1 VTCEC
6 GTLGGRASWHNRA
19 TSARLRRNGWTT
31 SGVMHIIAG
40 MNLDLRELYHALGD
54 LTAALHRPQPAIV
67 LLREAGI
74 PLDRALLPL
83 LTRIERRGPIG
94 IVELAEASGR
104 DYTTISRQV
113 AKLESLGLAS
123 RRTGAV
129 DRRMREVVLTPAGLA
144 MTGAVDQAREK
155 VLTAILATWRP
166 SEIQE
171 LAQLSRRLADAIAGV
186 EASDPLVTQEP
197 GESSGEAA
205 PPTAPRRERSIAG

>member
-1 VTCEC
+1 
-6 GTLGGRASWHNRA
+6 
-19 TSARLRRNGWTT
+19 
-31 SGVMHIIAG
+31 MHIIAS

-54 LTAALHRPQPAIV
+54 LTAALHRPQPGIV

-94 IVELAEASGR
+94 IVELAELSGR

-113 AKLESLGLAS
+113 AKLESLGLAA
-123 RRTGAV
+123 RQTGAA
-129 DRRMREVVLTPAGLA
+129 DRRVREVVMTPAGLA

-155 VLTAILATWRP
+155 VLTTILATWSR

-171 LAQLSRRLADAIAGV
+171 LARLSRRLANAIAKV
-186 EASDPLVTQEP
+186 EPSDQLGTQEP
-197 GESSGEAA
+197 GDSSCEAA
-205 PPTAPRRERSIAG
+205 PPTSPRRERAIAG

>member
-1 VTCEC
+1 
-6 GTLGGRASWHNRA
+6 
-19 TSARLRRNGWTT
+19 
-31 SGVMHIIAG
+31 MHIIAS
-40 MNLDLRELYHALGD
+40 MNLDLSELYHALGD
-54 LTAALHRPQPAIV
+54 LTAALHRPQPGIV

-94 IVELAEASGR
+94 IVELAELSGR

-129 DRRMREVVLTPAGLA
+129 DRRIREVVITPAGLD

-155 VLTAILATWRP
+155 VLTAILTTWSRGEIRELARLSRKLAGAIARVDP
-166 SEIQE
+166 SE
-171 LAQLSRRLADAIAGV
+171 
-186 EASDPLVTQEP
+186 PLQTQEP
-197 GESSGEAA
+197 GGSSGEAA
-205 PPTAPRRERSIAG
+205 LPKVARRERAIAG